1 MIKPVGAAKEYFRKD
16 DGVLSKWRLQKQGS
30 VNQRKSS
37 GKDRSDTQGAKD
49 CGWVLP
55 GKSEDATEA

>member
-30 VNQRKSS
+30 ANQRKSS
-37 GKDRSDTQGAKD
+37 GKDGSDTQGK
-49 CGWVLP
+49 GLWL
-55 GKSEDATEA
+55 DAARKQ